1 MAFDIKSLFTRSQKP
16 IIVVSGLPRSGTSM
30 MMKILD
36 AGGLEILTDNLR
48 TADNDNPKGYFEF
61 ELVKKL
67 PEGTTDWLKDSGGK
81 AVKIISFLLQYLP
94 ANYHYKIIFM
104 RRAIDEILASQ
115 TQMLTNRKES
125 KKTDDENM
133 VETYQEH
140 LKRTRVWLANQNNMQ
155 ILYIDYNELIKS
167 PRFQIEKVFDFLAL
181 PLDLQKMLEV
191 PDASLYRQRKQS

>member
-1 MAFDIKSLFTRSQKP
+1 
-16 IIVVSGLPRSGTSM
+16 
-30 MMKILD
+30 
-36 AGGLEILTDNLR
+36 
-48 TADNDNPKGYFEF
+48 
-61 ELVKKL
+61 
-67 PEGTTDWLKDSGGK
+67 LKDSGGK

-191 PDASLYRQRKQS
+191 PDASLYRQRKHS